1 VRCVSE
7 IRTMQP
13 NLFVSQS
20 TRGVATSLAVLTVL
34 SACGAHG
41 PNAGQTSTSR
51 TSTTAAATSAS
62 TTAAVA
68 APPAT
73 RSPHTEK
80 WIDLQLGDCLAELPP
95 SDPSVVTVSV
105 VDCSTAHAAEV
116 YLRGPMAVN
125 AAVADVANQQC
136 AGGFSQYTGRSVDSS
151 SFAVTYLI
159 DSNQDRTSDN
169 PAPSTVICL
178 LHAAD
183 GQPLTKSEKR

>member
-1 VRCVSE
+1 
-7 IRTMQP
+7 MQP

-20 TRGVATSLAVLTVL
+20 TRGVAASLAVVTVL

-51 TSTTAAATSAS
+51 TSTTAAATSAG
-62 TTAAVA
+62 TTTTVA

-136 AGGFSQYTGRSVDSS
+136 AVGFSQYTGRSVGSS

-169 PAPSTVICL
+169 AAPSTVICL

>member
-1 VRCVSE
+1 MTSNLVVS
-7 IRTMQP
+7 RS
-13 NLFVSQS
+13 L
-20 TRGVATSLAVLTVL
+20 RGMAASLAVLAL
-34 SACGAHG
+34 LAACRANNVDPA
-41 PNAGQTSTSR
+41 PNSTSP
-51 TSTTAAATSAS
+51 STAT
-62 TTAAVA
+62 TTPATPTTAVA

-73 RSPHTEK
+73 RSPRTEK

-95 SDPSVVTVSV
+95 SDPSVVTVTV
-105 VDCSTAHAAEV
+105 VDCLTAHAAEV

-136 AGGFSQYTGRSVDSS
+136 AVGFSQYTGRSVDSS

>member
-136 AGGFSQYTGRSVDSS
+136 AAGFSQYTGRSVDSS